1 MDHLMLSFSHGVF
14 AAADPTLW
22 YLTRTAAV
30 GAYVTLIMT
39 VILGMLRTIAR
50 RTGEQLTWL
59 VDEFH
64 AFFAIITGILVLAHL
79 VTLYF
84 DPFLPFSLINLLV
97 PLPTQPYQT
106 LAVNLGICALY
117 CMVALLLSSWARRR
131 LAYGFWRNVHN
142 LSFVALILVT
152 LHGLLAGSDASEPWM
167 HALYGIVGGGIGFL
181 ILWRLLATIR
191 KPLPAERTSGYRESG
206 SAFDDAYDEG
216 F

>member
-1 MDHLMLSFSHGVF
+1 MAHLMMPFTHSVF
-14 AAADPTLW
+14 ATADPTLW

-30 GAYVTLIMT
+30 GAYVTLIVT
-39 VILGMLRTIAR
+39 VILGMMRTIAR

-64 AFFAIITGILVLAHL
+64 AFFAFMTGILILAHL

-84 DPFLPFSLINLLV
+84 DPFLPFTIKDLLL
-97 PLPTQPYQT
+97 PLPTQPYRT
-106 LAVNLGICALY
+106 LAVNLGVCALY
-117 CMVALLLSSWARRR
+117 CMLALLLTSWVRRR

-152 LHGLLAGSDASEPWM
+152 LHGLLAGSDAGETWM
-167 HALYGIVGGGIGFL
+167 RTLYGIVGGGIGFL
-181 ILWRLLATIR
+181 VLWRLFATIK
-191 KPLPAERTSGYRESG
+191 KPLSAGRFENAT
-206 SAFDDAYDEG
+206 AFDDAYDEG

>member
-30 GAYVTLIMT
+30 GAYVTLIVT

-50 RTGEQLTWL
+50 RSGEQLTWL

-64 AFFAIITGILVLAHL
+64 AFFAAITGILILAHL
-79 VTLYF
+79 VTLYL
-84 DPFLPFSLINLLV
+84 DPFLPFALKDLLL
-97 PLPTQPYQT
+97 PLPDQPYKP
-106 LAVNLGICALY
+106 LAVNLGVCALY
-117 CMVALLLSSWARRR
+117 CMIALLLSSWARRR

-142 LSFVALILVT
+142 LSFVALALVT
-152 LHGLLAGSDASEPWM
+152 LHGLLAGSDVDEPWM
-167 HALYGIVGGGIGFL
+167 RALYGIVGGGIGFL
-181 ILWRLLATIR
+181 ILWRLLATIK
-191 KPLPAERTSGYRESG
+191 KPISAGRVGENAG
-206 SAFDDAYDEG
+206 AFDDAFDES